1 MTNGT
6 RNKASDRTSWADMM
20 DSPDQ
25 AKTLGERRKANNAER
40 VDWADVEDSDIEEQ
54 PALEGRT
61 PSDLGLVRYDSYD
74 LGLERVPSF
83 DNPNSETL
91 GRLKNTR
98 VSKKN
103 DDEVL
108 QEAPTNPASESSG
121 ASANSAQM
129 VSSDA
134 SASMVRSVSS
144 SNVSLA
150 LRSLASAS
158 VNTSADAASTAS
170 STPRHKFG
178 AFGRNKRRQ
187 PQDRATLTNTQG
199 NSQSVQSESRPKK
212 MAAPRSRVT
221 TPHLAGARND
231 DDAEWE
237 QRKAKRL
244 KVVQDTKTTVEY
256 QTVARLKADP
266 KIDTTNAPGTPD
278 ATDRNQSKRDW
289 EKRVMDWR
297 HALGKWS
304 RQVQQ

>member
-6 RNKASDRTSWADMM
+6 QNKASDRTSWADMV
-20 DSPDQ
+20 DSPNQ
-25 AKTLGERRKANNAER
+25 AKTLGQRRKANNAER
-40 VDWADVEDSDIEEQ
+40 VDWADVEDSDLEEQ

-108 QEAPTNPASESSG
+108 EEAHTDPASGSSG
-121 ASANSAQM
+121 ASANSAQV

-134 SASMVRSVSS
+134 SASMMRSVSTS
-144 SNVSLA
+144 TVSLA

-158 VNTSADAASTAS
+158 VNTSADAASTGS

-187 PQDRATLTNTQG
+187 PQDKTTLTDAQG
-199 NSQSVQSESRPKK
+199 NSRSAQSESRPKK
-212 MAAPRSRVT
+212 MAAARSRVT

-237 QRKAKRL
+237 HRKAKRQ
-244 KVVQDTKTTVEY
+244 KVVEDTKKTVEY
-256 QTVARLKADP
+256 QAVARRIANNEILP
-266 KIDTTNAPGTPD
+266 TQAPGTPD

-289 EKRVMDWR
+289 EKKVMDWR
-297 HALGKWS
+297 HSLEYWMKQ
-304 RQVQQ
+304 RPV